1 MPHDDF
7 NKIDEEYFDTVLD
20 EDFKFEGIIK
30 HNDSLIIKG
39 KIKGR
44 IESEKLLIIGPKAVI
59 NADIKVKNLQCFGKI
74 IGNVIIEEEA
84 YFHFPSSLN
93 GDIVTPL
100 LTFEK
105 GCILNGNVK
114 MIPVEKKEGQ
124 KQ

>member
-20 EDFKFEGIIK
+20 EDFKFEGTIK

-39 KIKGR
+39 VVNGK

-59 NADIKVKNLQCFGKI
+59 NADIRVKNLQCFGCI
-74 IGNVIIEEEA
+74 NGNVIIEEEA
-84 YFHFPSSLN
+84 YFHFPSSLT

-105 GCILNGNVK
+105 GCVLNGNVK
-114 MIPVEKKEGQ
+114 MIQKYKEGQ